1 MLPDSSTESA
11 AVSDIMAAVD
21 LGSNSFHMIV
31 ARMQHGQLIVVDRLR
46 EMVRLASGLQD
57 DGTLD
62 PASQGRALQC
72 LQRFGERIRTMHA
85 GRVRV
90 VGTNTLRRIR
100 HPEVFLSAAEA
111 ALGHPVDVVSGIE
124 EARLIYLG
132 AAHSLPVA
140 DGRTLVV
147 DIGGGSTE
155 LIVGQGFEPERLE
168 SLFMGCVGISQRF
181 FSEKLT
187 ARRFD
192 RARIAV
198 RLELR
203 PIEHLFRG
211 WGWQRAV
218 GSSGTIR
225 AAARVA
231 EALGL
236 SEGVL
241 DSPALEGIIARMIEM
256 KKVARLSL
264 PGLDSERAPVFA
276 GGVAILVEVL
286 RTLNIERMGVSD
298 GALREGL
305 LYDML
310 GRLSH
315 EDARERTVRA
325 MRARYHVDPAQA
337 RRVAGTALRLL
348 AGVERPWSLIDGRY
362 RRALRWSAELHE
374 IGLDIAHAKY
384 HQHGAYLLK
393 NADLPGFGQQ
403 EQLLLATLVGGHRR
417 KLSDMNFPDL
427 SDGLR
432 EPAFKLLVLLRLAVL
447 LERSRTD
454 TELPP
459 LKLLANQ
466 QSLQVVFPPDWLEA
480 NRLTLADL
488 DQEKSFLAAV
498 GFDLEI
504 VSAI

>member
-1 MLPDSSTESA
+1 
-11 AVSDIMAAVD
+11 MAAVD

-31 ARMQHGQLIVVDRLR
+31 ARLQHGQLVVIDRLR
-46 EMVRLASGLQD
+46 EMVRLASGLRA

-62 PASQGRALQC
+62 PASESRALQC

-85 GRVRV
+85 ERVRV
-90 VGTNTLRRIR
+90 VGTNTLRRTR
-100 HPEVFLSAAEA
+100 NSQAFLAAAEA
-111 ALGHPVDVVSGIE
+111 ALGHPVEVIAGIE
-124 EARLIYLG
+124 EARLIYQG
-132 AAHSLPVA
+132 VAHSLPAA

-181 FSEKLT
+181 FDEKLT
-187 ARRFD
+187 AKRFD
-192 RARIAV
+192 RARLAV

-203 PIEHLFRG
+203 PIEHSFRG
-211 WGWQRAV
+211 WGWEQAV

-236 SEGVL
+236 AEGGL
-241 DSPALEGIIARMIEM
+241 DAAALEAIIARIIDM

-276 GGVAILVEVL
+276 GGVAILVEVME
-286 RTLNIERMGVSD
+286 TLGITRLGVSD

-305 LYDML
+305 LYDMI

-337 RRVAGTALRLL
+337 GRVAATAERLL
-348 AGVERPWSLIDGRY
+348 SGVAQAWGLTDERYSQ
-362 RRALRWSAELHE
+362 ALQWSAQLHE
-374 IGLDIAHAKY
+374 IGLDIAHTKY
-384 HQHGAYLLK
+384 HQHGAYLLR
-393 NADLPGFGQQ
+393 NADLPGFGRK

-417 KLSDMNFPDL
+417 KLSDLSFADL
-427 SDGLR
+427 SEGQR
-432 EPAFKLLVLLRLAVL
+432 QPALKLLVLLRLAAL

-454 TELPP
+454 TQLPP
-459 LKLLANQ
+459 LELRASH
-466 QSLQVVFPPDWLEA
+466 QSLEILFPPDWLEA

-488 DQEKSFLAAV
+488 EQEKSFLAEV
-498 GFDLEI
+498 GFDLRI
-504 VSAI
+504 VSGI